1 MTQALEA
8 LSYRQRERIG
18 RPVLA
23 YASDHSKY
31 SRFDLRFDLIA
42 IAALAMAASSLQRLA
57 TFLKPVYI
65 KLTNIGRFL
74 GLGISF
80 QLVI

>member
-1 MTQALEA
+1 
-8 LSYRQRERIG
+8 
-18 RPVLA
+18 
-23 YASDHSKY
+23 
-31 SRFDLRFDLIA
+31 
-42 IAALAMAASSLQRLA
+42 LQRLA